1 MTIHSDIQPHKKNIP
16 SLVIIDDEEAILRS
30 LRSLLRRD
38 GYNMN
43 FFTSGYEALKFLE
56 QNEVDVILSDMRMPE
71 MNGTELLAKSINAKT
86 IIETGTFRGFSSA
99 NLAIENPDAEIYTF
113 EYDGRNAAEAK
124 VLFRKMKFRN
134 VHLIEGD
141 VLVELPKQVRKL
153 KKVDLL
159 FVDDSKKNYRKNFE
173 AVLPKLRVGGIAA
186 AHDTSQDVCG
196 ETHTR
201 KFKEYLQKRKDFR
214 VIEVDKEDRGLTIAQ
229 RIK

>member
-1 MTIHSDIQPHKKNIP
+1 MDAMLSKIRNAIRSAIVDLAPGTALEKAAKKTHIMDNVSTQEHVSKLI
-16 SLVIIDDEEAILRS
+16 A
-30 LRSLLRRD
+30 
-38 GYNMN
+38 
-43 FFTSGYEALKFLE
+43 
-56 QNEVDVILSDMRMPE
+56 
-71 MNGTELLAKSINAKT
+71 LLAKSINAKT

-214 VIEVDKEDRGLTIAQ
+214 VIEVDREDRGLTIAQ